1 MSSQDPIGSVPPERP
16 RDPTHFGGEGLYE
29 PLADT
34 DKSADRGDDSSLK
47 VALGEQLDA
56 PMTDALGAARS
67 RKDSMW
73 DFARR
78 KHVPA
83 LLAAGGVVWL
93 LGVLI
98 RRATRP

>member
-16 RDPTHFGGEGLYE
+16 REPTHFGGAGLYE

-34 DKSADRGDDSSLK
+34 QKTADRADDPSLK
-47 VALGEQLDA
+47 VPLGDQVDGR
-56 PMTDALGAARS
+56 TKDALQERS
-67 RKDSMW
+67 PKDSIW
-73 DFARR
+73 EFARR

>member
-1 MSSQDPIGSVPPERP
+1 MTHIATRQNFMSSQDPIGSARE
-16 RDPTHFGGEGLYE
+16 
-29 PLADT
+29 
-34 DKSADRGDDSSLK
+34 DSSLK
-47 VALGEQLDA
+47 VPLGEQVDEPTQA
-56 PMTDALGAARS
+56 ALQQSTR
-67 RKDSMW
+67 DSIW

-98 RRATRP
+98 RRSTRA